1 MCAWNNGLKLV
12 ANIVVAR
19 CIDIQPSSGGP
30 TMDTTSGS
38 AVSSVANVLVNC
50 SSNDFLGSTFVGD
63 KQVSNVIRGSVEKL
77 NDCFFLMALLGVL
90 LDVRNIVLRLSP
102 DACVS
107 FGGLL
112 AVFCGS
118 ELGAS
123 GSVLPAFPSFPLLSA
138 RHDSLP
144 RSMF

>member
-1 MCAWNNGLKLV
+1 M
-12 ANIVVAR
+12 VAR
-19 CIDIQPSSGGP
+19 CIDIQPGSGGP
-30 TMDTTSGS
+30 TIDTTSGS

-50 SSNDFLGSTFVGD
+50 SSRDFLGSTFVGD

-107 FGGLL
+107 FGGLP

-123 GSVLPAFPSFPLLSA
+123 GSVLPAFPSLPLLSA

-144 RSMF
+144 RSMFQIKINVPK